1 MSQEKII
8 VILEIFKNQN
18 LHSNKLFQFGKIWD
32 RNFVHGTSKMEP
44 DSGKIKGI
52 GDIKQIQKR
61 KNGSMMSVHAECE
74 KRTFSVLAVMYF
86 LSDTVTLI
94 PTG

>member
-8 VILEIFKNQN
+8 IVLEIFKNQN
-18 LHSNKLFQFGKIWD
+18 LHSNELFQFGKIWD

-61 KNGSMMSVHAECE
+61 NKKWKYDVCPCRM
-74 KRTFSVLAVMYF
+74 
-86 LSDTVTLI
+86 
-94 PTG
+94 